1 MRGIE
6 SSASAEGTVSREK
19 RDRDLESAPT
29 LSDRQISI
37 ITRNGKLNLPFE
49 EKMQLRKD
57 SLKLKPKPIWRS
69 EVGHRNVQKWP
80 GMTLIENSTLKD
92 WNYINR
98 INEQIKLKE
107 KRLFHVENWKRG
119 IDSSKEVTP
128 EIAKKLRNYE
138 ESIAKKHIESDN

>member
-1 MRGIE
+1 M
-6 SSASAEGTVSREK
+6 K
-19 RDRDLESAPT
+19 
-29 LSDRQISI
+29 
-37 ITRNGKLNLPFE
+37 
-49 EKMQLRKD
+49 
-57 SLKLKPKPIWRS
+57 
-69 EVGHRNVQKWP
+69 
-80 GMTLIENSTLKD
+80 LIENSTLKD

-128 EIAKKLRNYE
+128 EIGKKLRNYE